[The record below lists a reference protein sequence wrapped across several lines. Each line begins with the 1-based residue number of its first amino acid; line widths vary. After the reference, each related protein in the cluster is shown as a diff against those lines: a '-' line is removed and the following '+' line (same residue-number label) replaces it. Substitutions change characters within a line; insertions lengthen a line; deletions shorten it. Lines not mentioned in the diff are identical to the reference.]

1 MKTQT
6 DFTPTLSATLRFCT
20 AVLFGLMLSG
30 LAQAASLTED
40 QVQSFIDSM
49 HDTEKLREEF
59 PELDTEME
67 PENHDMGRPISSSLS
82 TLDDSPE
89 ARDRLEEIVEDHGF
103 DNIEQWADVGDR
115 VFIATMAISIQDMPP
130 EQRKMVESMANPDI
144 DPEAHEATQRGM
156 NEMARNMRNMLAA
169 ADRASQEDIKVVRP
183 YVDQFR
189 ALGED

>member
-1 MKTQT
+1 MKAQT
-6 DFTPTLSATLRFCT
+6 NFSPTLSITLRFCT
-20 AVLFGLMLSG
+20 AILFGLMFSG
-30 LAQAASLTED
+30 LTQAASLTED

-67 PENHDMGRPISSSLS
+67 PENQDMSRPISSSLS
-82 TLDDSPE
+82 TLDDVPE

-103 DNIEQWADVGDR
+103 DNIEQWADIGDR

-156 NEMARNMRNMLAA
+156 NEMASKMREMLAA
-169 ADRASQEDIKVVRP
+169 ADHASPEDIETVRP
-183 YVDQFR
+183 HVDQFR
-189 ALGED
+189 ALGDE